1 MLREKIG
8 HLYVGG
14 MNDVPFDS
22 MKVSKAMADL
32 DGKIIECRYEMNGM
46 TGKWV
51 FMRQRTD
58 KSFPNSFNTAQCM
71 LLVPSFSQ
79 GSMK

>member
-1 MLREKIG
+1 MLRKKIG

-14 MNDVPFDS
+14 HDVPFDS
-22 MKVSKAMADL
+22 MDVSKSMAEL
-32 DGKIIECRYEMNGM
+32 DNKIIECRYEMNGM

-58 KSFPNSFNTAQCM
+58 KSFPNSFKTAQGT
-71 LLVPSFSQ
+71 LVY
-79 GSMK
+79 